1 MQPAQRELQNF
12 VKFANGFLT
21 KKYLT
26 NGYFPCYN
34 GIDLKGKRSKEAMM
48 EDFRKQLMEAFDL
61 TEAEADMI
69 IKEFTEEE
77 TR

>member
-1 MQPAQRELQNF
+1 M
-12 VKFANGFLT
+12 KFANGFLT

-26 NGYFPCYN
+26 NRHFPCYN
-34 GIDLKGKRSKEAMM
+34 GLVRWRTEIEEVMM
-48 EDFRKQLMEAFDL
+48 EDFRKQLIEAFDL
-61 TEAEADMI
+61 TEAEADMV